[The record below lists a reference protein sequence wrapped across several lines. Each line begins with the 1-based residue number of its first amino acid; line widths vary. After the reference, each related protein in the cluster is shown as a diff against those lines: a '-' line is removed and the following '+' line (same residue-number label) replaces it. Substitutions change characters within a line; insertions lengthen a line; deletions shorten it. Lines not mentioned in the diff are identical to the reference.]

1 MLGFNLQD
9 FYIKMKA
16 ATFTG
21 SGFLI
26 VSFKISKFVQNSYN
40 LIKTYYDS
48 KENNLRSKP
57 LVLTDWR
64 LKFYKKSFNCNMI
77 NYK

>member
-26 VSFKISKFVQNSYN
+26 VKSQNFKVCTNNYN

-48 KENNLRSKP
+48 KENNFRSKP
-57 LVLTDWR
+57 RVLTDGR

-77 NYK
+77 NHK